1 MTSHHEPVDPDHYR
15 KAIGRLATGV
25 SVVTT
30 RAGDIDHAMTINSLT
45 SVSLDPVLMLI
56 SVEREARFFEAVME
70 RGEWAVSLLGASAK
84 PIALWLA
91 TRGRP
96 LHGQLDRVPH
106 HRGDATGLA
115 LVDDA
120 LAEFECRTVSTL
132 DAGDHTIVVGEV
144 LTLAVGDAPEDAL
157 TYYRGAFGRL
167 R

>member
-1 MTSHHEPVDPDHYR
+1 MPERLVGYARSSPSVSRDIVVAIDQSGSMVGSVIHSAVTAACLWGLPGVRAHLVAFDPGEEPEARITAWRTAVSAALT
-15 KAIGRLATGV
+15 AIGWPIELAV
-25 SVVTT
+25 
-30 RAGDIDHAMTINSLT
+30 RRHQ
-45 SVSLDPVLMLI
+45 
-56 SVEREARFFEAVME
+56 R
-70 RGEWAVSLLGASAK
+70 
-84 PIALWLA
+84 
-91 TRGRP
+91 
-96 LHGQLDRVPH
+96 
-106 HRGDATGLA
+106 

>member
-84 PIALWLA
+84 PIASWLA

-106 HRGDATGLA
+106 HRGEVTGVALLDDCLATI
-115 LVDDA
+115 
-120 LAEFECRTVSTL
+120 ECRTA
-132 DAGDHTIVVGEV
+132 DMHPAGDHSIVVGEV
-144 LTLAVGDAPEDAL
+144 VSLSSAEHPDDAL
-157 TYYRGAFGRL
+157 LYYRSRYGTL
-167 R
+167 S

>member
-1 MTSHHEPVDPDHYR
+1 MLAQRLDLEAD
-15 KAIGRLATGV
+15 GRV
-25 SVVTT
+25 
-30 RAGDIDHAMTINSLT
+30 ID
-45 SVSLDPVLMLI
+45 
-56 SVEREARFFEAVME
+56 
-70 RGEWAVSLLGASAK
+70 
-84 PIALWLA
+84 
-91 TRGRP
+91 
-96 LHGQLDRVPH
+96 DRVPH

-115 LVDDA
+115 LVDDG

>member
-1 MTSHHEPVDPDHYR
+1 M
-15 KAIGRLATGV
+15 
-25 SVVTT
+25 
-30 RAGDIDHAMTINSLT
+30 
-45 SVSLDPVLMLI
+45 
-56 SVEREARFFEAVME
+56 
-70 RGEWAVSLLGASAK
+70 
-84 PIALWLA
+84 
-91 TRGRP
+91 
-96 LHGQLDRVPH
+96 PH